1 MQGYKT
7 IIYIVI
13 YKMTVSLS
21 GKISLQH
28 NLSGKNDSVVKDVS
42 FEFKKIKIRI
52 LNMFVFPLLSKKWKV
67 IKDNLFLLDQLK
79 HKVDYF
85 YNCFKRDDILIYNDL
100 LNMIDFLM
108 QQQIQLED
116 MEKKLYG
123 TSQKDQVISMVYR
136 TTMIKLKPEY
146 ELYDNILGKPK
157 REEKQ
162 TYREDIIQDIC
173 KYMVLDNINYQKIHD
188 YIVEKY
194 DIKS

>member
-1 MQGYKT
+1 
-7 IIYIVI
+7 
-13 YKMTVSLS
+13 MTFSLS
-21 GKISLQH
+21 GKLTNQN
-28 NLSGKNDSVVKDVS
+28 NLTGKSNIVKDVS

-52 LNMFVFPLLSKKWKV
+52 LNLFILPLLSKKWKI

-79 HKVDYF
+79 HKIDYF
-85 YNCFKRDDILIYNDL
+85 YNCYKTEEILLYKDV
-100 LNMIDFLM
+100 LNMFDFFI

-116 MEKKLYG
+116 MEKKIYG

-157 REEKQ
+157 RIENQ
-162 TYREDIIQDIC
+162 TYREDIIDDIC
-173 KYMVLDNINYQKIHD
+173 KFMTLENINYQKIHD

-194 DIKS
+194 DIKQ